1 MFFFALSVGLI
12 LNPFLVEMDDPS
24 TDDWACVEAVQKI
37 CHSKDSMPLLK
48 NLYPK
53 KKGWFET
60 LFPLKD
66 FHNRTMQG
74 ARQVLIDRSQG
85 LFPSTHLISING
97 GGQDCIVLRST
108 FNKNYPQMARSL
120 IQALEEIGFQGVVY
134 YREGGIPNP
143 TGREVRYAAVPYA
156 FKIFTLLEAY
166 QKGYKNLLWLDTAVY
181 PSKNP
186 NYLFRMIEKD
196 ELLVDWVHRQKN
208 GMLPKVQELLFEKA
222 GLEKPHLM
230 HARGGIFGIKMDAPW
245 VDSFLKD
252 FYEMAE
258 LGIPFLSC
266 FPEESVLSALF
277 YKYDKVHLEQKH
289 KLLLAVAEHHT
300 ALPFAKKRGYPFFLR
315 QH

>member
-1 MFFFALSVGLI
+1 MVFFALSLGLI
-12 LNPFLVEMDDPS
+12 LNPFLVEIDSQPAEDF
-24 TDDWACVEAVQKI
+24 DYVEQVQKV
-37 CHSKDSMPLLK
+37 CQMKDSMPVLK
-48 NLYPK
+48 VLYPK
-53 KKGWFET
+53 KIGWLET
-60 LFPLKD
+60 VFPIKD

-74 ARQVLIDRSQG
+74 VRQILIDRSKG
-85 LFPSTHLISING
+85 LYPSTQLISLNG
-97 GGQDCIVLRST
+97 GGEDCIVLRST
-108 FNKNYPQMARSL
+108 FNKNYPEMARSL
-120 IQALEEIGFQGVVY
+120 IKALEEIGFQGVVY

-143 TGREVRYAAVPYA
+143 TGREVRYAAIPYA

-186 NYLFRMIEKD
+186 NYLFRIIEKD
-196 ELLVDWVHRQKN
+196 ELLVDWVNRQKN
-208 GMLPKVQELLFEKA
+208 GMLPKIQELLLDKA
-222 GLEKPHLM
+222 KLTKPHPL

-245 VDSFLKD
+245 VKSFIED

-258 LGIPFLSC
+258 MGTPFLSC

-277 YKYDKVHLEQKH
+277 YKYDKVNTAEKH